1 MILTRVA
8 GVPDLIHGPAVCF
21 LLYSYA
27 HPSFSTTNGAVTFLD
42 QAI

>member
-8 GVPDLIHGPAVCF
+8 GVPDSIYGPAVCF

-27 HPSFSTTNGAVTFLD
+27 HSSFSTTNGAVTFLD